1 MNKFTISILTFLLAC
16 LSSFAADTDVYPTD
30 YSTWRINGRI
40 GIFTNE
46 DNVKNSGY
54 VVILGGGPNTFLWN
68 ECVQAYQFFVYE
80 KGYQKSHIYVA
91 YDTKDLLDGKY
102 KVPLDLDFDGQKD
115 IQYELNNETVS
126 SIFDNI
132 ASKITKNDD
141 FVLFIA
147 THGGDNAACINQNPS
162 SCTMDYANYFK
173 KELNKIKAKHIL
185 VLSGSCHGGA
195 MIEHLRVDSGNRTI
209 ITSTSAKKTAN
220 AGALGGMFLCQ
231 FFPAAAGYD
240 TNTAQ
245 KIKSDS
251 IDIDNDGKI
260 SWEEAFVYAK
270 NHDGSADPSVKD
282 ESWYEIPRFW
292 SSTSD
297 FRYCRELEKGV
308 LNQNETI
315 TKSTNVIA
323 MYLLNARN
331 TIRNNANV
339 TYSSGKYIRLKK
351 GFHVVKG
358 AKFKTKKIDCE
369 DEKNGIYGGEFR
381 HLSIAEDEFDE
392 FYEESSEEPIS
403 SDLVL
408 YPNPTNGEF
417 FISFAAED
425 VDFHII
431 ITDVTGKTVY
441 TTSGIGHDQKVSL
454 EGQASGVYFVRI
466 STNAMTETRKVIL
479 K

>member
-1 MNKFTISILTFLLAC
+1 MNKFTISILTFLLTC
-16 LSSFAADTDVYPTD
+16 LSSFAADIYPKD
-30 YSTWRINGRI
+30 DITWRINGRI

-54 VVILGGGPNTFLWN
+54 VVILGGGNNTFLWN
-68 ECVQAYQFFVYE
+68 ECAQAYQFFVYE
-80 KGYQKSHIYVA
+80 KGFQKNHIYVA
-91 YDTKDLLDGKY
+91 YDTKDLLDGQY

-115 IQYELNNETVS
+115 ILYELDKDTVS
-126 SIFDNI
+126 SIFNKI

-147 THGGDNAACINQNPS
+147 THGGNNAACIDQS
-162 SCTMDYANYFK
+162 SPCTLDYANFFK
-173 KELNKIKAKHIL
+173 NELNKIKAKHIF

-195 MIEHLRVDSGNRTI
+195 MIEHLKVGDGNRTI
-209 ITSTSAKKTAN
+209 ITSTSAEKNAN
-220 AGALGGMFLCQ
+220 AGPLGGMFLCQ

-240 TNTAQ
+240 TESAK

-260 SWEEAFVYAK
+260 SWEEAFVYARD
-270 NHDGSADPSVKD
+270 HDGSTDPSAKD
-282 ESWYEIPRFW
+282 EKWYEIPRFW

-331 TIRNNANV
+331 TIKNNANV

-381 HLSIAEDEFDE
+381 HLSIDEDEFNE
-392 FYEESSEEPIS
+392 FYEESSDEPIS
-403 SDLVL
+403 SGLVL
-408 YPNPTNGEF
+408 YPNPTDGEF

-425 VDFHII
+425 VNFLITV
-431 ITDVTGKTVY
+431 TDVTGKTVY

-454 EGQASGVYFVRI
+454 EGQSSGVYFVRI
-466 STNAMTETRKVIL
+466 STNEMTETRKVIL

>member
-1 MNKFTISILTFLLAC
+1 MSKFTISILTFLLAC

-54 VVILGGGPNTFLWN
+54 VVILGGGTNTFLWN

-102 KVPLDLDFDGQKD
+102 NVPLDLDFDGQKD

-126 SIFDNI
+126 SIFNNI
-132 ASKITKNDD
+132 ASKITKNDN

-147 THGGDNAACINQNPS
+147 THGGDNAACINQYSS
-162 SCTMDYANYFK
+162 SCTMDYANFFK
-173 KELNKIKAKHIL
+173 KELNKIKAKHIY

-195 MIEHLRVDSGNRTI
+195 MIEHLKVGDGNRTI
-209 ITSTSAKKTAN
+209 ITSTSANKTAN

-240 TNTAQ
+240 TDSAK

-260 SWEEAFVYAK
+260 SVEEAFVYARD
-270 NHDGSADPSVKD
+270 HDGSAKASVKN
-282 ESWYEIPRFW
+282 ESWYESPRFW

-297 FRYCRELEKGV
+297 FRYCKVLDQGV
-308 LNQNETI
+308 FNQNEAI
-315 TKSTNVIA
+315 TKSTNVEA

-331 TIRNNANV
+331 TIKNNANV

-358 AKFKTKKIDCE
+358 SKFKTKKIDCE
-369 DEKNGIYGGEFR
+369 DEKNGIYGGEFKY
-381 HLSIAEDEFDE
+381 LTIDEDVI
-392 FYEESSEEPIS
+392 YEEPSEELSTSNLI
-403 SDLVL
+403 L
-408 YPNPTNGEF
+408 YPNPTDGEF
-417 FISFAAED
+417 YISFADED
-425 VDFHII
+425 VDFN
-431 ITDVTGKTVY
+431 ITVTDMTGKTIYVA
-441 TTSGIGHDQKVSL
+441 SGIGHDQEVNL

-466 STNAMTETRKVIL
+466 STNEMTETRKVIL